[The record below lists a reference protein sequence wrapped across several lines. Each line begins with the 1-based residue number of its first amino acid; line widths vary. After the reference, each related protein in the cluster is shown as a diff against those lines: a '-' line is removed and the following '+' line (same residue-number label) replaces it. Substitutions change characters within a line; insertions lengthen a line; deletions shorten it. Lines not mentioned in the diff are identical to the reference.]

1 MKSKRMFSKIDK
13 PLLFICVLY
22 SCIGILFILSASS
35 VTAVLQYD
43 YSPYHYFIRQLV
55 FVTVAYLLGFI
66 VIFRVPTRNYK
77 KIVPLI
83 IVGLIA
89 ALILILL
96 YGEITNSVKSWIN
109 LGFFS
114 PQPSEFIKLAV
125 ILYLGVFF
133 GDKLK
138 TRKEKYAFVIPL
150 IIAFIIFILV
160 AMQPDLGTAVI
171 LAAITF
177 FVFLAVPFDRVK
189 GIEVIKISAVAVG
202 IIGVILLLSGVF
214 VKSNFLTQ
222 EQKSRFNY
230 QEPCSRYTEK
240 TGYQVCNAFIAI
252 SNGGLFG
259 KGIGKST
266 QKYLYLPEAH
276 TDMIFPIVVE
286 ECGIIFGI
294 ILVLGYV
301 FILYRILKISKECVR
316 LRNSIIC
323 YGIMIY
329 ILIHLVLN
337 FCGILALTPLTGVPV
352 PFLSYGGSFNLNL
365 IFSIFI
371 VERIATENKVEKSKI
386 EIQNISRK

>member
-1 MKSKRMFSKIDK
+1 MKNKRMLNKIDK
-13 PLLFICVLY
+13 PLLFICILY

-35 VTAVLQYD
+35 ITAVLQYE
-43 YSPYHYFIRQLV
+43 YSPYHYFIRQSI
-55 FVTVAYLLGFI
+55 FVGVAYFIGFFIIFKIPTKNYKRIVPIILLGLTL
-66 VIFRVPTRNYK
+66 V
-77 KIVPLI
+77 
-83 IVGLIA
+83 
-89 ALILILL
+89 LILLLL
-96 YGEITNSVKSWIN
+96 YGEFTNSVKSWID

-114 PQPSEFIKLAV
+114 PQPSEFIKLAL

-138 TRKEKYAFVIPL
+138 NRKEKYAFLIPL
-150 IIAFIIFILV
+150 IAAFIIFVLV

-177 FVFLAVPFDRVK
+177 FVFLAIPFEKNKSV
-189 GIEVIKISAVAVG
+189 EMLKIVAVAIALIG
-202 IIGVILLLSGVF
+202 IIFVLSG
-214 VKSNFLTQ
+214 SNLLTE
-222 EQKSRFNY
+222 EQKSRLNFK
-230 QEPCSRYTEK
+230 EPCTRYTEK
-240 TGYQVCNAFIAI
+240 SGYQVCNGFIAI
-252 SNGGLFG
+252 SNGGLLG

-294 ILVLGYV
+294 ILVLGYI

-329 ILIHLVLN
+329 ILVHLVLN
-337 FCGILALTPLTGVPV
+337 FCGILALIPLTGVPV

-365 IFSIFI
+365 IFSLFI
-371 VERIATENKVEKSKI
+371 VERIAAENKVEKSKI